1 MSNVILKHEKL
12 VYEIIQDYLGN
23 RRPLEVDKLI
33 PIINKRLSKK
43 SVELT
48 SKGIKKIVQ
57 SLIKKKHIVNGSILT
72 KDEILENETRRKIY
86 DFVCEN
92 QVVYFHQ
99 IMKGLDLPS
108 HNVIWH
114 LNLLFL
120 FGFITRIKI
129 EKHYNHYI
137 YYNNNLTSQD
147 ARKKYFINNVK
158 CKEIIEYLR
167 NTDAGCS
174 KTHLS
179 KQLGIHPNTIKKYIN
194 ALESFEIIFRRS
206 VSNKNLIFLK
216 S

>member
-1 MSNVILKHEKL
+1 MSELILKHEKL

-33 PIINKRLSKK
+33 PVINSKLSKK
-43 SVELT
+43 SIDLNP
-48 SKGIKKIVQ
+48 KGIEKIVK
-57 SLIKKKHIVNGSILT
+57 SLLKKKHIVNGSILT
-72 KDEILENETRRKIY
+72 KDEILENETRKIIY

-108 HNVIWH
+108 HNVVWH

-120 FGFITRIKI
+120 FGFINRIKI

-137 YYNNNLTSQD
+137 YYNNNLSGKD
-147 ARKKYFINNVK
+147 ARKLYFTNNVK

-167 NTDAGCS
+167 NNNHGCS

-179 KQLGIHPNTIKKYIN
+179 KQLGIHPNTIKKYID
-194 ALESFEIIFRRS
+194 ALEDFEIISKKS
-206 VSNKNLIFLK
+206 VSNKNLIFLNV
-216 S
+216 

>member
-1 MSNVILKHEKL
+1 MSEVILKHEKL

-33 PIINKRLSKK
+33 PIINKSLSEK
-43 SVELT
+43 SIDINL
-48 SKGIKKIVQ
+48 KGINQIVKSLLEKKR
-57 SLIKKKHIVNGSILT
+57 IVNGSILT
-72 KDEILENETRRKIY
+72 KDDILENETRKEIY

-120 FGFITRIKI
+120 FGFINRIKI
-129 EKHYNHYI
+129 ENHYNHYI
-137 YYNNNLTSQD
+137 YYNNNLSSQD
-147 ARKKYFINNVK
+147 ARKKYFTNNIK
-158 CKEIIEYLR
+158 CKEIIGYLR
-167 NTDAGCS
+167 NNNHGCS

-194 ALESFEIIFRRS
+194 ALKDIKIISKKS
-206 VSNKNLIFLK
+206 VSNKNLIFLN